1 MKKVNT
7 VQEFVNAWNLVEG
20 KIKKVYIFSHGN
32 GMSLIFK
39 NGEVISASG
48 KNLLNAGYRKVG
60 LYIVWRHEV

>member
-39 NGEVISASG
+39 MEKLSALAE
-48 KNLLNAGYRKVG
+48 KIY
-60 LYIVWRHEV
+60 